1 MSTTVPQPQQPGAPG
16 SPEMSAADRV
26 LGVFTEPVQTFA
38 SIARKPDFLAP
49 LIAMMAITI
58 ATTEIL
64 LNRVGAEQ
72 IVRKSLE
79 ESGRASTM
87 SPDQLQNAVHGGA
100 AITTIIMHVSGVI
113 GAPIFILIMAVI
125 GMFIMKLVYG
135 RPVGFKTAFSLA
147 AYADLPMFLAG
158 ILGILVI
165 AFGDPGSINPR
176 NLTPTNIGFFMDS
189 AAASKALLSIGTSID
204 FFSFWLM
211 GLLGIAFASTT
222 ANKVKPR
229 SVFFCFLG
237 LWVIFVLLRAGL
249 SLI

>member
-16 SPEMSAADRV
+16 AAEMSAADRCF
-26 LGVFTEPVQTFA
+26 GVFTEPVKTFA
-38 SIARKPDFLAP
+38 SIARKPDYLAP
-49 LIAMMAITI
+49 LIAMIAITL

-72 IVRKSLE
+72 IVRKSIE
-79 ESGRASTM
+79 QSGRASTM
-87 SPDQLQNAVHGGA
+87 SPDQLQQAVHQSA
-100 AITTIIMHVSGVI
+100 MITGIFMHVSGVI

-125 GMFIMKLVYG
+125 GMFIMKLVFG
-135 RPVGFKTAFSLA
+135 RPVRFKTAFSLA

-165 AFGDPGSINPR
+165 VFGDPGSINPR
-176 NLTPTNIGFFMDS
+176 NLTPTNLGFFMDPAS
-189 AAASKALLSIGTSID
+189 TSKALFSIGTSID

-211 GLLGIAFASTT
+211 GLLGVAFASTT
-222 ANKVKPR
+222 SKKIKPR

-237 LWVIFVLLRAGL
+237 LWVIFVLLKTGL
-249 SLI
+249 AAI

>member
-16 SPEMSAADRV
+16 AADMSVADRCF
-26 LGVFTEPVQTFA
+26 GVFTEPVKTFA
-38 SIARKPDFLAP
+38 SIARKPNFLAP
-49 LIAMMAITI
+49 LIAMIVITI

-64 LNRVGAEQ
+64 LNRVGSEQ

-87 SPDQLQNAVHGGA
+87 SPEQLQNAIHGGA
-100 AITTIIMHVSGVI
+100 AITAIIMHMSGVI

-135 RPVGFKTAFSLA
+135 RPVQFKTAFSLA

-165 AFGDPGSINPR
+165 VFGDPGSINPR
-176 NLTPTNIGFFMDS
+176 NLTPTNIGFFMS
-189 AAASKALLSIGTSID
+189 ASASKPLLSIGTSID

-222 ANKVKPR
+222 SNKIKPR

-237 LWVIFVLLRAGL
+237 LWVIFVLVKTGL
-249 SLI
+249 AAI